1 MLAKQYSKKRLTL
14 PIITITMFALGLFL
28 GLSFFVFA
36 QDSSDVIGVRVFAN
50 PDHLSP
56 VKWYERN
63 VPNPGAPILI
73 EVDGYEA
80 VKDGRTIYING
91 ANTVVPG
98 EAGCPG
104 SATQDCIYTN
114 IYVISYSEGASA
126 DTAQIFQQMLDNF
139 ELNINLAN
147 IQACGSDETTTTYY
161 CTESHEPCANQAVC
175 TASDP
180 SETNLCQIIPCST
193 DIDCR
198 YLDDN
203 PLCGAK
209 KDKLRRDTKRL
220 SDVQELVE
228 RVDDYKSTTG
238 ELPRLQAGTY
248 LEKHSFSAWPSWQA
262 TLGNE
267 LGVSLLLDPLNQF
280 IGCRSPCCDEGSCLP
295 GVACPEA
302 ETCWDPEGLLLGC
315 PEDAYLYGYGYDDV
329 SDTARLYYNV
339 EYREAAWYTN
349 PLSGVGVGDIL
360 TILSEQKCLGGSR
373 HGLSC
378 VGGCPGGE
386 CVDYCFGYQGA
397 VTDDYDGDGYPDA
410 TDNCPRTWNDPQTD
424 TDLDGVGDVCDPCPD
439 SGDVDGDG
447 FPDNDN
453 DTDGYCEGASYHYPK
468 VGGGDNC
475 PFDYNPAQNPDACS
489 LCIDLDNDTHCENG
503 ATPDN
508 CPGVY
513 NDPQTDTDSD
523 GLGDACDICLF
534 DKFNDSDDDGVCGL
548 YDSDGDGISDSIDN
562 CPVNY
567 NPGQEDFDS
576 DADLVNCNYNVDGD
590 LHLINDS
597 PPYCSGGA
605 VALPTGDC
613 PAGSS
618 LCGGNACDEQYCGNG
633 VIDPGEQCDG
643 QGGDGSGSAAQY
655 LCVNCQTA
663 GGYCGDGDVQYGFE
677 ACDCGDPAEYN
688 SGGVTGSNCADD
700 TAPLDTY
707 IQDPAGTEDDNQYL
721 CLNNCQEW
729 GGGWCGDAEIQDGLG
744 APPFD
749 IEFEGCEG
757 TDGGEGT
764 SSIDEYGCSNCN
776 KGGGYCGDGI
786 LQDWHGEGCDGAPAG
801 AFKGISIEYQYSC
814 TCLPPY
820 TAATCPTKT
829 CDHDDTITC
838 ASDADCGAGNR
849 CATYDSMCQPTEG
862 WCGDGKVQG
871 AVTVTMCPAVP
882 TLWRATTDPGL
893 EDVPGDDPTTIAF
906 DESLDDVPEALHG
919 EECDINESFNDFIIR
934 VQEYYPEPITMFDYQ
949 IYQSMCTPD
958 CKLGCKTDFCDLGTG
973 CYLDENGNGTKD
985 AGECQKGKFLCDA
998 EPLPGVKACIDVFT
1012 DPIYQDYVGEPRY
1025 DYCCVNPSYAQAY
1038 GIGLERLAPSG
1049 TFSCDEICADADKV
1063 CVGVG
1068 TYAGMTCQNVGCH
1081 ASGGSCT
1088 GYCTAG
1094 DPDSG
1099 LCNYNSICQ
1108 NWSSADKDCS
1118 STLTIS
1124 STELCYDGGQ
1134 HMSCGVLLGVGA
1146 AWCYCK

>member
-1 MLAKQYSKKRLTL
+1 MSQLQWESLNKISLFFSLTIVFL
-14 PIITITMFALGLFL
+14 VIGLFL

-633 VIDPGEQCDG
+633 IIDAGEQCDG
-643 QGGDGSGSAAQY
+643 TGGDGSSATQQY

-663 GGYCGDGDVQYGFE
+663 GGYCGDGDIQFGFE
-677 ACDCGDPAEYN
+677 ACDCGDPIEYS
-688 SGGVTGSNCADD
+688 SGSVTGSYCLEG
-700 TAPLDTY
+700 APFPVGDGLV
-707 IQDPAGTEDDNQYL
+707 QDPAGTDEDNQYL

-729 GGGWCGDAEIQDGLG
+729 AGGWCGDAQIQDGTG
-744 APPFD
+744 DAPFD
-749 IEFEGCEG
+749 VGVPPTATEPGPFESCEG
-757 TDGGEGT
+757 SEGGDGTGPTDL
-764 SSIDEYGCSNCN
+764 YGCSRCN
-776 KGGGYCGDGI
+776 KTGGYCGDGTI
-786 LQDWHGEGCDGAPAG
+786 QDWHGEGCDGNLLG
-801 AFKGISIEYQYSC
+801 GFKGISIEHQYFC
-814 TCLPPY
+814 TCTPIGPMDVPPY
-820 TAATCPTKT
+820 DPSTCPTKVCQQRRDLDCT
-829 CDHDDTITC
+829 DDI
-838 ASDADCGAGNR
+838 DCGSDGP
-849 CATYDSMCQPTEG
+849 CEVYDSMCMPTGG
-862 WCGDGKVQG
+862 WCGDGEVQTG
-871 AVTVTMCPAVP
+871 Y
-882 TLWRATTDPGL
+882 
-893 EDVPGDDPTTIAF
+893 
-906 DESLDDVPEALHG
+906 G
-919 EECDINESFNDFIIR
+919 EECEND
-934 VQEYYPEPITMFDYQ
+934 
-949 IYQSMCTPD
+949 
-958 CKLGCKTDFCDLGTG
+958 
-973 CYLDENGNGTKD
+973 
-985 AGECQKGKFLCDA
+985 
-998 EPLPGVKACIDVFT
+998 
-1012 DPIYQDYVGEPRY
+1012 DPIYDYDIVFFFDTSGSMGDEAAAFCGVIDTIIADLEINVGLTVRY
-1025 DYCCVNPSYAQAY
+1025 AVYGIHDGTISGILENDCGSYIGNIDPIFGVSLHLESWGPSYRVIAENYPWLEGYERVIVAFSDEAPMSGDGWSGNY
-1038 GIGLERLAPSG
+1038 GDSPAAIGSNDWARLADG
-1049 TFSCDEICADADKV
+1049 INGANENNVIANF
-1063 CVGVG
+1063 
-1068 TYAGMTCQNVGCH
+1068 VGCSRTSPLSPWSLTH
-1081 ASGGSCT
+1081 MNNINSSMAGAGGIAVSLSGGVSGLACQL
-1088 GYCTAG
+1088 GNIFRAILCH
-1094 DPDSG
+1094 DDSG
-1099 LCNYNSICQ
+1099 VMNCSENQVIC
-1108 NWSSADKDCS
+1108 
-1118 STLTIS
+1118 
-1124 STELCYDGGQ
+1124 
-1134 HMSCGVLLGVGA
+1134 
-1146 AWCYCK
+1146 